1 MRSQADLPAQAS
13 QSSYTVTYAKDS
25 IPSSTHQ
32 EEDNLSAYGS
42 AVSIGNLTTFS
53 FDNSKRKSK
62 NRCRYIHTYITKL
75 TRENRSDQTLLAA
88 KVKNI
93 ERRGL
98 AQTQHKK
105 IYVCIAPIL
114 Q

>member
-32 EEDNLSAYGS
+32 EEDNLSAYES
-42 AVSIGNLTTFS
+42 AVSIGILTTYFT
-53 FDNSKRKSK
+53 SKRKSK
-62 NRCRYIHTYITKL
+62 NRCRYIHTFIKL

-105 IYVCIAPIL
+105 NYVCIAPTL

>member
-42 AVSIGNLTTFS
+42 AVSIGNLTTF
-53 FDNSKRKSK
+53 FF
-62 NRCRYIHTYITKL
+62 L
-75 TRENRSDQTLLAA
+75 TTQKE
-88 KVKNI
+88 KVKTD
-93 ERRGL
+93 
-98 AQTQHKK
+98 AD
-105 IYVCIAPIL
+105 IYTHI
-114 Q
+114 